1 MSDRSFNSMDP
12 RPELRSIS
20 DFRLN
25 ISGASGSSIMYKG
38 YFEAEVC
45 VPQTEHEPEFVSIL
59 VVPTTTFYDQV
70 PLIVGT
76 NIIVWLGELA
86 HGAALL
92 QLGVLLLQF
101 LPVYIGSLL
110 SQQTKRL

>member
-1 MSDRSFNSMDP
+1 MDP

-25 ISGASGSSIMYKG
+25 ISGASGSSILYIG
-38 YFEAEVC
+38 YFEAGVC
-45 VPQTEHEPEFVSIL
+45 VPQTEHEPEFISIS
-59 VVPTTTFYDQV
+59 VVPTMTFSDQV

-76 NIIVWLGELA
+76 NIIVGLGELA
-86 HGAALL
+86 HGAAYL

-101 LPVYIGSLL
+101 LPVPIGSLL